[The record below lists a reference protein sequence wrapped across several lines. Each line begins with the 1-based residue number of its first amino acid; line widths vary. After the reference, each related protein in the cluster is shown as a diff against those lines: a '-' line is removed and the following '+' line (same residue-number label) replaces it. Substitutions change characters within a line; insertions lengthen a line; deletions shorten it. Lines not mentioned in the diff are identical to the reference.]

1 MPLKTR
7 ADMIK
12 EQGTKHQAQ
21 KGESLSWR
29 KQLHWPEYGAELLGT
44 GLLIFVGLS
53 AVVFDF
59 GKGLLPPSLIPDVS
73 LRRLITG
80 LIFAGSGSL
89 VAISPFGKLSGAH
102 INPSVSLAFWAH
114 GKMKHL
120 DLIGYIVAQFL
131 GAIIGEVLL
140 LLVWGKY
147 AHSVTNGM
155 TLPGAGYP
163 LWLVFVAEMSL
174 TCILV
179 LLIFL
184 FVSSHRL
191 MRWTPLMNWFLVAT
205 MVWLESPISGT
216 SLNPA
221 RSIGPALLTWLWTS
235 QWLYCIAPPLGGLL
249 AVGLFRLLAIGER
262 DVLTGKLFH
271 EPRYPSIFKN
281 VHAPSRVPEGDKKPS

>member
-1 MPLKTR
+1 MV
-7 ADMIK
+7 I
-12 EQGTKHQAQ
+12 EQQTQAN
-21 KGESLSWR
+21 ETSTFL

-59 GKGLLPPSLIPDVS
+59 GKGLPPSGLIPDVS

-80 LIFAGSGSL
+80 LVFAGSGSL

-131 GAIIGEVLL
+131 GAIIGETLL

-174 TCILV
+174 TCVLV

-221 RSIGPALLTWLWTS
+221 RSIGPALLTWLWTL
-235 QWLYCIAPPLGGLL
+235 QWLYCVAPPLGGLL
-249 AVGLFRLLAIGER
+249 AVGLFRLISVGEH

-271 EPRYPSIFKN
+271 APRYRSIFKN
-281 VHAPSRVPEGDKKPS
+281 VHAPNWVPEGNKKNTLVQPTKHS